1 MALSKIQAESIN
13 LADTFAFTGTVSG
26 AGDIQKFS
34 SSTTT
39 QTGLTT
45 LQISLPTT
53 DDFHE
58 LLLKFRALKCES
70 ATNNFWGCTLGDASG
85 NPIQSGYKYIGQYT
99 YSNGSS
105 SGVSYTQSTTGGV
118 YGRLSAHYP
127 GDGSDDTEFT
137 DIEISLKFSNKSDRY
152 TRIFARTG
160 FEKRHTDAYI
170 TYNHV
175 AIIRNAAE
183 VNANINIFVTAGVAF
198 TSYGYG
204 LYKVMSWQNI
214 NY

>member
-13 LADTFAFTGTVSG
+13 LADTFAFTGSVSG

-58 LLLKFRALKCES
+58 LLLKFRALICES

-204 LYKVMSWQNI
+204 LYKVMS
-214 NY
+214 

>member
-1 MALSKIQAESIN
+1 MPLSKIQSESIN

-26 AGDIQKFS
+26 AGDLRKFS

-39 QTGLTT
+39 QTGLTN

-58 LLLKFRALKCES
+58 LLIKFRALKCES
-70 ATNNFWGCTLGDASG
+70 ATNNFWGFTLGDASG
-85 NPIQSGYKYIGQYT
+85 NAIQTGYKYMGQYT

-105 SGVSYTQSTTGGV
+105 HGVSYTQSTTGGV
-118 YGRLSAHYP
+118 YGRISAHYP

-137 DIEISLKFSNKSDRY
+137 DMEISLKFSNKSDRY
-152 TRIFARTG
+152 TRIFVRTG

-170 TYNHV
+170 TFNQV
-175 AIIRNAAE
+175 ALIRDAAE
-183 VNANINIFVTAGVAF
+183 VNANINIFVTAGAAF
-198 TSYGYG
+198 SSYGYG
-204 LYKVMSWQNI
+204 LYKVMS
-214 NY
+214 